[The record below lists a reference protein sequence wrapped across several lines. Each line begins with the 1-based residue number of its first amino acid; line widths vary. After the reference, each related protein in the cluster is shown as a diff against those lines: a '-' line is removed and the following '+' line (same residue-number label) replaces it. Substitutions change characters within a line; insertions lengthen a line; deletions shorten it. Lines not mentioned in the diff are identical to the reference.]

1 MSPGAT
7 EVFGI
12 RHHGPGSARSLLR
25 ALEDYEPDAVVVEG
39 PSDADPLVAMCV
51 GEGMEPPVAL
61 LAYAVDDPGTAAFWP
76 YAVFSPEWQAITWAV
91 RRGVHV
97 AFCDL
102 PAASTLALTDA
113 PAGQLTGQLT
123 GQLAGQLAGQ
133 PAVRRDPLAALA
145 SAAGYDD
152 PERWW
157 DDVVESRLDG
167 ASPFPAL
174 LEAMAALR
182 EDAGSGADRD
192 EALREAWMR
201 RVLRAT
207 LRAGHRRVAVVCGA
221 WHAPALSPPLPPAAA
236 DARTLKGLAKRKV
249 ALAWVPWTHS
259 RLASGSGYAAGVTS
273 PGWYHHLWTAPDQ
286 PVTRWLTGVAHSL
299 RERDLPVSTAQV
311 IDAVRLA
318 DHLAGLR
325 GRPLAGLGEVD
336 EATRAVLCEG
346 DAVAA
351 RFVTTHLV
359 VGERLGSV
367 PEDAPTVP
375 LEADLARTCRTL
387 RLRREPLA
395 RTLDLDLRK
404 PGDLERSRLFHRL
417 RLLGIGW
424 AVPSRSDVRSTGTFR
439 ETWRLEWQPHL
450 SVAVVEAALW
460 GTTVPAAASA
470 RTVDLARSADLARLT
485 STLEDCLRADLP
497 DSFAALLRALDQ
509 QAAVDADVVHLMEAL
524 PDLVRARRYGDVRGT
539 DVSAVGRVCAA
550 LLLRICT
557 ALPQAVTGLDDDG
570 AATLRR
576 HVDAVQSAV
585 ALGAGP
591 EDATPDEGQERW
603 LATLAGLVD
612 RADVH
617 GMLVGRMVRILRDAG
632 RLDDAPVR
640 LHRALSFGMPAAQKA
655 GWVDGL
661 FADGALPLI
670 HDRELLALLDTWVG
684 QLPEQEFV
692 DVLPLVRRTFGSFS
706 AAERRA
712 IGARVRSGDRGGA
725 VTGDDVD
732 EDRGLAAVATVA
744 MILGVRS

>member
-1 MSPGAT
+1 MMSGPTT
-7 EVFGI
+7 EVLGI

-25 ALEDYEPDAVVVEG
+25 ALEDLEPDAVLIEG
-39 PSDADPLVAMCV
+39 PSDADPLIAMCA
-51 GEGMEPPVAL
+51 GAGMQPPVAL
-61 LAYAVDDPGTAAFWP
+61 LGYAVDDPGTAAFWP
-76 YAVFSPEWQAITWAV
+76 YAVFSPEWQAMTWAV

-102 PAASTLALTDA
+102 PAASTPALAERADPGSAAT
-113 PAGQLTGQLT
+113 PA
-123 GQLAGQLAGQ
+123 AGS
-133 PAVRRDPLAALA
+133 AVRRDPLAALA

-182 EDAGSGADRD
+182 EEAGPGSDR
-192 EALREAWMR
+192 EEELREAWMR

-207 LRAGHRRVAVVCGA
+207 LKAGHRRVAVVCGA
-221 WHAPALSPPLPPAAA
+221 WHAPALSSPLPPAAA
-236 DARTLKGLAKRKV
+236 DTRTLKGLAKRKV
-249 ALAWVPWTHS
+249 ALTWVPWTHS

-273 PGWYHHLWTAPDQ
+273 PGWYHHLWTAPDR

-299 RERDLPVSTAQV
+299 RERDLPVSTAHV

-325 GRPLAGLGEVD
+325 GRPLAGLSEVD

-351 RFVTTHLV
+351 RFVTDHLV

-367 PEDAPTVP
+367 PEDVPTVP

-387 RLRREPLA
+387 RLRREPLPRA
-395 RTLDLDLRK
+395 LDLDLRK
-404 PGDLERSRLFHRL
+404 PGDLARSRLFHRL
-417 RLLGIGW
+417 RLLDIGW
-424 AVPSRSDVRSTGTFR
+424 AAPAASDVRSTGTFR
-439 ETWRLEWQPHL
+439 ETWALEWQPHL
-450 SVAVVEAALW
+450 SVAVVEAAAW

-470 RTVDLARSADLARLT
+470 RTADLAGSAGIAVLT
-485 STLEDCLRADLP
+485 STLEDCLKADLP
-497 DSFAALLRALDQ
+497 DSFAALLRALDR
-509 QAAVDADVVHLMEAL
+509 QAAVDADVVHLMESL
-524 PDLVRARRYGDVRGT
+524 PALVRARRYGDVRGT
-539 DVSAVGRVCAA
+539 DVSALAGVAAA

-557 ALPQAVTGLDDDG
+557 ALPQAVTSLDDDG
-570 AATLRR
+570 AAMLRR

-591 EDATPDEGQERW
+591 AGAAGDDQERW

-632 RLDDAPVR
+632 RLADAPVR
-640 LHRALSFGMPAAQKA
+640 LHRALSVGMPAPQKA
-655 GWVDGL
+655 GWVDGF
-661 FADGALPLI
+661 FADGALLLI
-670 HDRELLALLDTWVG
+670 HDRELLTLLDSWVA

-706 AAERRA
+706 AAERRSIA
-712 IGARVRSGDRGGA
+712 MRVRSGDRGPVA

-744 MILGVRS
+744 AILGVRS